1 MLLCAGY
8 GGASSVS
15 DLRQLADAHDSSITP
30 TVKMSRN
37 AETHKFHKLEA
48 PARCRECDTQVYFD
62 GVECSTVSGHLHI
75 QYVPQAGIARLFA
88 CVCVLAC
95 VRVPSLVYTFCMCQC
110 LLYVNVR

>member
-1 MLLCAGY
+1 M
-8 GGASSVS
+8 S

-75 QYVPQAGIARLFA
+75 QYVLQAGIARLFA
-88 CVCVLAC
+88 CVCAC
-95 VRVPSLVYTFCMCQC
+95 VRTCALTGIHI
-110 LLYVNVR
+110 LYVSMFTVH